1 MPIYEFYCPG
11 CHVLFSFLSRS
22 VNTAKRPMCPRCGKK
37 KLQRQVS
44 LFAVTG
50 RAEEGGGEELPMDE
64 SKLESAMETLAGEAE
79 NMDENDPRQ
88 AADLMRRMARMTG
101 MEYGE
106 NMEEALRRMEAGEDP
121 DAIEQEMG
129 DLLNEEEPFFAASKR
144 VRARQRPPAR
154 DETLYE
160 M

>member
-11 CHVLFSFLSRS
+11 CHVLFHFLSRS
-22 VNTAKRPMCPRCGKK
+22 VNTTKRPLCPRCGKK
-37 KLQRQVS
+37 RLQRQVS

-50 RAEEGGGEELPMDE
+50 RAEEGGEEDLPIDE
-64 SKLESAMETLAGEAE
+64 TRLERAMETLAGEAE

-88 AADLMRRMARMTG
+88 AADLMRRMSRMTG

-121 DAIEQEMG
+121 EAIEQEMG
-129 DLLNEEEPFFAASKR
+129 ELLDGEEPLFGAAKR
-144 VRARQRPPAR
+144 VRNRAAAPAR